1 MLELFKVITKIAST
15 DASVL
20 IRGETG
26 TGKELVARAI
36 HNLSPRQKG
45 PFQALN
51 CATLSSE
58 LMLSELFGHVKGA
71 YTGASSSRAGL
82 FELAHRG
89 TVFLDEIAEIPVDIQ
104 ARLLRVL
111 QERLVT
117 PVGSHQTRKVDVRL
131 LAATHKSLRQE
142 VAIGRFREDLMYRV
156 RVIPIFLP
164 PLRERVGDVKILI
177 WQFLDEFHLQ
187 GYRAITGITKSALD
201 AFLSYSWPG
210 NIRELRNAIEYALVM
225 GEGDLIALP
234 HLNQDLLRAPS
245 DLELRSPSETN
256 QQMSVV
262 QNLDKKRLG
271 EKPLIL
277 KALERNRWHMQK
289 TAEELGI
296 TRSTL
301 WRWMRRL
308 GIAIA

>member
-1 MLELFKVITKIAST
+1 
-15 DASVL
+15 
-20 IRGETG
+20 
-26 TGKELVARAI
+26 
-36 HNLSPRQKG
+36 
-45 PFQALN
+45 
-51 CATLSSE
+51 
-58 LMLSELFGHVKGA
+58 MLSELFGHVKGA